1 MQKINHDQIKNKQ
14 PKRNK
19 TQNYKRSKEEVIMD
33 QKYFQEIRGNI
44 NRIARDKVYNAMIL
58 HQAIYYMN
66 LHLGTTSYK
75 GSTPEDIIQDA
86 TIKILD
92 GKRAWK
98 KYKLNFEIFFMLV
111 VISIIK
117 NLANSEKDN
126 NSDDYHSSK
135 KPKFVPLEYINEEGE
150 VDLNVEIKE
159 NLYQDYVREYNE
171 EEDEWEILL
180 NRFSEIIEEVKLIL
194 EQKDD
199 IIALTVLEILLD
211 IEIDQK
217 DKTNQK
223 IAEMLDVE
231 VNEIVNAK
239 KRIFRLIINKM
250 KL

>member
-1 MQKINHDQIKNKQ
+1 MEKINHDQNKNKQ

-19 TQNYKRSKEEVIMD
+19 TQNHKRSKEEVIMD
-33 QKYFQEIRGNI
+33 EKYFQEIRGNI
-44 NRIARDKVYNAMIL
+44 NRIAKDRVYNAMIL

-75 GSTPEDIIQDA
+75 GLTPEDIIQDA
-86 TIKILD
+86 TIKILE
-92 GKRAWK
+92 GKRVWK
-98 KYKLNFEIFFMLV
+98 KYKINFEIIFMLV

-117 NLANSEKDN
+117 NLANSEKGN

-135 KPKFVPLEYINEEGE
+135 NSKFVPLEYINEEGE

-159 NLYQDYVREYNE
+159 NLYQDYLREYNE

-199 IIALTVLEILLD
+199 LTALAILDILLD

-223 IAEMLDVE
+223 IAERLGIQ

-239 KRIFRLIINKM
+239 KRIFRLIVNKM